1 MRRRQLC
8 FFPKRVARPRPSTAK
23 SRRRPVAKCASASIR
38 ACAQIAPP
46 VRCRRSGS
54 LSRLATAPCPATL
67 KATNVKQRLEV
78 ELPAFV
84 AFYRADQ
91 DFNNDDRLELEVS
104 FAAGRKQILRF
115 ALRLQVA
122 PMRASTFE
130 PRARE
135 QRGVTFFP
143 RSTGRISAMFADANL
158 GGVAES
164 VTKIIAD

>member
-1 MRRRQLC
+1 
-8 FFPKRVARPRPSTAK
+8 
-23 SRRRPVAKCASASIR
+23 
-38 ACAQIAPP
+38 
-46 VRCRRSGS
+46 
-54 LSRLATAPCPATL
+54 
-67 KATNVKQRLEV
+67 LEA

-104 FAAGRKQILRF
+104 FAAGRKQIQRF

-143 RSTGRISAMFADANL
+143 RSTGED
-158 GGVAES
+158 
-164 VTKIIAD
+164 